1 MGLDIMAISNLEKK
15 FKLDEKLKALPF
27 EVRPEVKKTR
37 IKIDA
42 TPYGS
47 EYGGF
52 NKCEDMEGGKYTET
66 DTTEEH
72 HFRAGSYS
80 GYNRFR
86 RFLCESLVG
95 VEVETLWASPDL
107 YKDSPGFEMINFSDC
122 EGILGTGVCKKLYPQ
137 LLENRNKFESYL
149 ENRFSDGGDEVRW
162 EMATYDD
169 FLEGFRLGSE
179 NGIVVYT

>member
-15 FKLDEKLKALPF
+15 HKLSEEQKALPWEF
-27 EVRPEVKKTR
+27 QPAKKATR
-37 IKIDA
+37 ITIDA

-47 EYGGF
+47 EHGGF
-52 NKCEDMEGGKYTET
+52 NKCEDMEGGKYAET
-66 DTTEEH
+66 NETTEH

-86 RFLCESLVG
+86 KLLSDG
-95 VEVETLWASPDL
+95 VAGVDPHALWENEDQ
-107 YKDSPGFEMINFSDC
+107 YKDSQMFEMINFSDC

-137 LLENRNKFESYL
+137 FLENRDKFENYL
-149 ENRFSDGGDEVRW
+149 KTIMSEDGDTIRW
-162 EMATYDD
+162 EMSTYDD
-169 FLEGFRLGSE
+169 FTEAFRLGSQ

>member
-15 FKLDEKLKALPF
+15 FKLEEKLKALPF

-37 IKIDA
+37 IKIDT
-42 TPYGS
+42 TPYGPGK
-47 EYGGF
+47 GGF

-86 RFLCESLVG
+86 KLLCEALVG
-95 VEVETLWASPDL
+95 VEPEILWADPDS
-107 YKDSPGFEMINFSDC
+107 YKDHPGFEMINFSDC
-122 EGILGTGVCKKLYPQ
+122 GGILGTGVCKKLYTQ
-137 LLENRNKFESYL
+137 LLENRDKFESYL

-162 EMATYDD
+162 EMSTYDD

>member
-1 MGLDIMAISNLEKK
+1 
-15 FKLDEKLKALPF
+15 
-27 EVRPEVKKTR
+27 
-37 IKIDA
+37 
-42 TPYGS
+42 
-47 EYGGF
+47 
-52 NKCEDMEGGKYTET
+52 
-66 DTTEEH
+66 
-72 HFRAGSYS
+72 
-80 GYNRFR
+80 
-86 RFLCESLVG
+86 
-95 VEVETLWASPDL
+95 
-107 YKDSPGFEMINFSDC
+107 MINFSDC

>member
-15 FKLDEKLKALPF
+15 DKLSEEQKALPWEF
-27 EVRPEVKKTR
+27 QPAKKATR

-47 EYGGF
+47 EHGGF
-52 NKCEDMEGGKYTET
+52 NKCDDMEGGKYAATDET
-66 DTTEEH
+66 TEH

-86 RFLCESLVG
+86 KLLSEGVVG
-95 VEVETLWASPDL
+95 VDPHTLWENEDP
-107 YKDSPGFEMINFSDC
+107 YKDSPMFDMINFSDC

-137 LLENRNKFESYL
+137 FLENRDKFENYL
-149 ENRFSDGGDEVRW
+149 KETFGHDANQVEW
-162 EMATYDD
+162 EMSTYDD
-169 FLEGFRLGSE
+169 FTEAFKLGSQ
-179 NGIVVYT
+179 NGIVVYR